1 MPRDR
6 KPASELRS
14 RAEDRAG
21 ARRKGHLGPVAADA
35 QRILHEL
42 ELHQAE
48 LESQNEEL
56 RAARTETEAALARY
70 TELFDLAPIGYATLS
85 PDGVIRELNHAGAH
99 LLGRPRARAV
109 GTRFAELVAPS
120 DGAAF
125 HALLRE
131 AVDADARPSCE
142 LGLEISGRHAK
153 VHFTATAVARAE
165 RTILLAF
172 EDITERLAREAQLAC
187 TEQALREADRR
198 KDEFLAMLSHELRN
212 PLGPLRS
219 SLFVLDNVDPAS
231 QQALD
236 ARAIIDRQVTHLSRL
251 VDDLLDVTR
260 ITRGKIELQRE
271 GIELAELVR
280 RTVDDH
286 RAGFEARGI
295 RLEARFEP
303 GPFWLDADPAR
314 LVQIAS
320 NLLGNAQKFTPAG
333 GMVSVSVEGRGSQAA
348 LCVRDTGA
356 GIPPELISG
365 LFEPFAQAPQT
376 MERGRGGLG
385 LGLAMVKGLVEL
397 HGGTVQLRSEGIWRG
412 TEATV
417 LLPLAGAPARP
428 SPDAEPPP
436 RRGRRVL
443 VIEDNVDAAATLG
456 KALGLM
462 GHDVRV
468 THLGVLGLELA
479 RSFRPAVVI
488 CDLGLPKMDGYAVAA
503 AFRADP
509 ALRETRLIA
518 LSGYARPED
527 RRRAAT
533 AGFDHHVAKPPR
545 MEELRRLIAEAPGPA
560 ASDRPSSASASA
572 AAPRRVEP
580 AASAGARPSAYGTP
594 PSRRSSGT
602 GTGTGTGSG
611 RLVRRGPA
619 AAERR

>member
-1 MPRDR
+1 V
-6 KPASELRS
+6 PA
-14 RAEDRAG
+14 
-21 ARRKGHLGPVAADA
+21 AADA

-42 ELHQAE
+42 EVHQAE
-48 LESQNEEL
+48 LEIQNEEL
-56 RAARTETEAALARY
+56 RGARSETEAALARY
-70 TELFDLAPIGYATLS
+70 TELFEFAPIGYTTLS
-85 PDGVIRELNHAGAH
+85 ADGLIQELNHAGAR
-99 LLGRPRARAV
+99 LLGVSRSRVV
-109 GTRFAELVAPS
+109 GTPFAGFVAPS
-120 DGAAF
+120 ACAVF
-125 HALLRE
+125 RALLGKALDGE
-131 AVDADARPSCE
+131 GRPSDE
-142 LGLEISGRHAK
+142 LALEISGQTVQ
-153 VHFTATAVARAE
+153 VHLTATAVARAE

-172 EDITERLAREAQLAC
+172 EDITERRAREAQLAR

-198 KDEFLAMLSHELRN
+198 KDDFLAMLSHELRN

-219 SLFVLDNVDPAS
+219 SLFVLDNVDPTS

-280 RTVDDH
+280 RTVADH
-286 RAGFEARGI
+286 RVGFEARGI
-295 RLEARFEP
+295 RLEARLEP

-314 LVQIAS
+314 LIQIAS

-333 GMVSVSVEGRGSQAA
+333 GTVSVSVEARGPQVA
-348 LCVRDTGA
+348 LRVRDTGA
-356 GIPPELISG
+356 GIAPELIPG
-365 LFEPFAQAPQT
+365 LFEPFTQAPQT

-397 HGGTVQLRSEGIWRG
+397 HGGTVQLASEGAWRG
-412 TEATV
+412 TEAVV
-417 LLPLAGAPARP
+417 LLPLAGAPAR
-428 SPDAEPPP
+428 SAGGAEPRPGP
-436 RRGRRVL
+436 GRRVL

-468 THLGVLGLELA
+468 THLGALGLELS
-479 RSFRPAVVI
+479 RTFRPAAVI

-509 ALRETRLIA
+509 VLREARLIA

-527 RRRAAT
+527 RRRAAA

-545 MEELRRLIAEAPGPA
+545 LEELRRLIDDAPEVGGIEPA
-560 ASDRPSSASASA
+560 SSPAPHRPERAAGHA
-572 AAPRRVEP
+572 AAGPGGTRR
-580 AASAGARPSAYGTP
+580 AAYGSP
-594 PSRRSSGT
+594 PSRRSAGAA
-602 GTGTGTGSG
+602 
-611 RLVRRGPA
+611 RLARRGSA
-619 AAERR
+619 AG